1 MRLWTSILKVPGS
14 FRQVSVEEYLE
25 KCPPLLAREL
35 YEAYSYG
42 AEFGWDGGDP
52 SVVHPKDVSCDSV
65 FLEICR
71 IS

>member
-42 AEFGWDGGDP
+42 AEFGMGRW
-52 SVVHPKDVSCDSV
+52 
-65 FLEICR
+65 
-71 IS
+71 